1 MSATTMS
8 AQPKRNK
15 TLGALR
21 RFDMILFSVAAIML
35 LNQVP
40 ITAKEG
46 PSVLFWTVVLLIFFF
61 IPYGLITAELGS
73 TYADTGGIY
82 SWVQRA
88 FGGFW
93 GTQVSW
99 WYWINVGIWL
109 PSVYLMFATLLR
121 QTFDFRV
128 GFWWT
133 VAIAVALVWA
143 NFLINVISL
152 DTSKWVT
159 NIAAIVT
166 VAIMLIIGVAGL
178 IHVLTDGSATQWTS
192 DSMLPSGTSYI
203 LVGVVVYNF
212 LGFELM
218 SSASE
223 EMRDPQR
230 DVPRSIFSAGVLIAA
245 FYLIATIGMLLL
257 VATDA
262 FNRTNGLFRAFEVGI
277 GDSGIASAAV
287 MLLGI
292 GALYCFF
299 AALVP
304 WTIGANR
311 AAAEA
316 ARRGDLP
323 PVLGRTSTRFH
334 TPVAA
339 ATATALVGT
348 LFTVGYGLVM
358 QLSTSPKVE
367 TLFWNLFAFSTLV
380 FLISYLVM
388 AAAFLKLRYSDA
400 ETHRPYRVPGGVV
413 GAWSVATLVFGFIA
427 AAMVFFMWWP
437 GASLA
442 RAGYQDY
449 VIQVGVG
456 MAIVLTVGVVFALL
470 APRWRRNVEA
480 RKQQQQQLVLPEH
493 PELAA
498 DVSLEG
504 IAPDDAA
511 DLHPDVSLETH
522 QDATS

>member
-1 MSATTMS
+1 MSATTTEPR
-8 AQPKRNK
+8 AK
-15 TLGALR
+15 GALR

-35 LNQVP
+35 LTQVP

-46 PSVLFWTVVLLIFFF
+46 PAVLFWTVVLLVFFF
-61 IPYGLITAELGS
+61 VPYGLMTAELGS

-109 PSVYLMFATLLR
+109 PSVYLMFATLLG
-121 QTFDFRV
+121 QTLDVRV

-133 VAIAVALVWA
+133 VVMAVALIWI
-143 NFLINVISL
+143 NFSINVVTL
-152 DTSKWVT
+152 DTSKWIT
-159 NIAAIVT
+159 NIAAIIT
-166 VAIMLIIGVAGL
+166 VAIMLLIGVLGL
-178 IHVLTDGSATQWTS
+178 IRVLTDGSVTPWTG
-192 DSMLPSGTSYI
+192 DSMLPSWGSMV
-203 LVGVVVYNF
+203 LLGVVVYNF

-230 DVPRSIFSAGVLIAA
+230 DVPRSIFASGLLIAV
-245 FYLIATIGMLLL
+245 FYLVAIVGMLFLL
-257 VATDA
+257 PTDG
-262 FNRTNGLFRAFEVGI
+262 FNRTNGLFRVLEEGL
-277 GDSGIASAAV
+277 GTSGVAAAAV
-287 MLLGI
+287 TVIGL

-323 PVLGRTSTRFH
+323 PVLASTSKRFR

-348 LFTVGYGLVM
+348 FFTVGYGLVM
-358 QLSTSPKVE
+358 ELSRSPKVE

-380 FLISYLVM
+380 FLLSYLVM
-388 AAAFLKLRYSDA
+388 AAAFLKLRYSDPDA
-400 ETHRPYRVPGGVV
+400 PRPYRVPGGTV
-413 GAWSVATLVFGFIA
+413 GAWITSTLVFGFIT

-442 RAGYQDY
+442 RQGYQNY
-449 VIQVGVG
+449 VLQVGVG
-456 MAIVLTVGVVFALL
+456 MAVVLAIGVVFALL
-470 APRWRRNVEA
+470 APRWRRRQALTDEVSDF
-480 RKQQQQQLVLPEH
+480 EH
-493 PELAA
+493 PEASA
-498 DVSLEG
+498 EVALEG

-511 DLHPDVSLETH
+511 DLHTRVVREQPIDLRR
-522 QDATS
+522 

>member
-1 MSATTMS
+1 MSTTTAGATPRRTK
-8 AQPKRNK
+8 P
-15 TLGALR
+15 LGALR

-35 LNQVP
+35 LTQVP

-46 PSVLFWTVVLLIFFF
+46 PAVLFWTAVILVLFFV
-61 IPYGLITAELGS
+61 PYGLMTAELGS

-109 PSVYLMFATLLR
+109 PSVYLMFATLLG
-121 QTFDFRV
+121 QTFDFKV

-133 VAIAVALVWA
+133 VAMAVALIWI
-143 NFLINVISL
+143 NFVINVITL

-159 NIAAIVT
+159 NIAAIIT
-166 VAIMLIIGVAGL
+166 VVIMLFIGVAGVISL
-178 IHVLTDGSATQWTS
+178 ISNGSATEWTTT
-192 DSMLPSGTSYI
+192 DMLPSWGSMV
-203 LVGVVVYNF
+203 LLGVVVYNF

-223 EMRDPQR
+223 EMQDPKR
-230 DVPRSIFSAGVLIAA
+230 DVPRSIFTAGILIAV
-245 FYLIATIGMLLL
+245 FYLIAIVGMLFLL
-257 VATDA
+257 PTDG
-262 FNRTNGLFRAFEVGI
+262 FNRTNGLFRVLEEGI
-277 GDSGIASAAV
+277 GSSGIAGAAV
-287 MLLGI
+287 MVLSV

-323 PVLGRTSTRFH
+323 PILGRTHKHFR

-348 LFTVGYGLVM
+348 LFTVGYGVVM
-358 QLSTSPKVE
+358 ELSTSPRVE

-380 FLISYLVM
+380 FLLSYLVM
-388 AAAFLKLRYSDA
+388 AAAFLKLRYSDPDA
-400 ETHRPYRVPGGVV
+400 PRPYRVPGGQV
-413 GAWSVATLVFGFIA
+413 GAWVTSLLVFGFIA

-442 RAGYQDY
+442 REGYQNY
-449 VIQVGVG
+449 VMQVGIG
-456 MAIVLTVGVVFALL
+456 MAVVLVVGVIFAMI
-470 APRWRRNVEA
+470 APRWRA
-480 RKQQQQQLVLPEH
+480 RVDVAGTAVAFDH
-493 PELAA
+493 PEAGA
-498 DVSLEG
+498 DVALEG
-504 IAPDDAA
+504 TAPDDAA
-511 DLHPDVSLETH
+511 DLHRTVDVDSRV
-522 QDATS
+522 DADR